1 MPKEDLRWD
10 VAEWVVDPGS
20 TAGRAAAY
28 DRLLMQYW
36 VNMNL
41 VGHSFM
47 EWEANSAEEKEPV
60 RVWKHH
66 NGECHLIHQKVDILA
81 SRLGIS
87 FYAAVKAPEKTA
99 RPREYCDLCGK
110 KKRWVTSSSGEP
122 LAPPGVPPA
131 PAQALRS
138 CLPSAF

>member
-20 TAGRAAAY
+20 TTGRAAAY

-47 EWEANSAEEKEPV
+47 EWEAKSARDEEPV
-60 RVWKHH
+60 RAWKHH
-66 NGECHLIHQKVDILA
+66 NGYCHLIHQKVDILA

-87 FYAAVKAPEKTA
+87 FYAVGKVCKEMAQ
-99 RPREYCDLCGK
+99 PRECCDSCG
-110 KKRWVTSSSGEP
+110 
-122 LAPPGVPPA
+122 
-131 PAQALRS
+131 
-138 CLPSAF
+138 